1 MTWNTRLLTWEQAP
15 VTWNRSLITC
25 NSRLCHELG
34 FLSHT
39 LGLLWHEIHVF
50 WHGNRRLFK
59 HVRNFFF
66 GRQRKFS
73 LDVRD
78 VRKNISNRTSE
89 TSFFRAHPW
98 ELWSDPCGAWLVAWL
113 KILRALRAQAS
124 YGYSPPCIFRLICI
138 GFIVVLFRRQ
148 TKLNSVICMTWRIRI
163 RDMTCL
169 YMWRESIDTFSLN
182 CIGFTVCCSVTKQ
195 NWILSYVWHDLF
207 IFVTWRI
214 HMCDMTQSHVWHDTF
229 ICVTRRI
236 YVCDMAHSYAWSDSI
251 ICVIWLIH
259 MCDLAQSYV
268 RNDTFICV
276 TRYFHFF
283 IFWTTHVKK
292 KITYSYVWHDLF
304 VFWHMC
310 DMTHSNAW
318 HDVFIC
324 VTWLIHMCDLTHSYV
339 WHGSVIR
346 VTWLIHMCDMTHS
359 YVYYDPC
366 ICATWLIHMYFH
378 DCVRHIYV
386 DTCIFIYLCIHIH
399 MAHSYVSPLRDT

>member
-1 MTWNTRLLTWEQAP
+1 MKHMSLDTRSLMTRNTRLLTWKQASLTRNRSLIVYTRSLITYTRSLITYSRSLMTWNTRLLTWEQAP

-34 FLSHT
+34 LLSHT

-98 ELWSDPCGAWLVAWL
+98 ELWSDPCGVWLVAWL

-251 ICVIWLIH
+251 ISFYTKRSWGVSKLFCSVLYTST
-259 MCDLAQSYV
+259 D
-268 RNDTFICV
+268 IC
-276 TRYFHFF
+276 
-283 IFWTTHVKK
+283 I
-292 KITYSYVWHDLF
+292 
-304 VFWHMC
+304 
-310 DMTHSNAW
+310 
-318 HDVFIC
+318 
-324 VTWLIHMCDLTHSYV
+324 
-339 WHGSVIR
+339 
-346 VTWLIHMCDMTHS
+346 
-359 YVYYDPC
+359 
-366 ICATWLIHMYFH
+366 
-378 DCVRHIYV
+378 
-386 DTCIFIYLCIHIH
+386 
-399 MAHSYVSPLRDT
+399 